1 MAMRPRVAVRQWRW
15 ARRAVQALSLLA
27 FTLLVLWTARD
38 VPGPLGAEG
47 LLRLD
52 PLAGAAAMLS
62 LRRWLPA
69 FIPALILLALTLAL
83 GRFWCGWLCPL
94 GTLVDWS
101 APRDGRARTIP
112 RRWHG
117 LKYGLLLLTLVGA
130 LFGSLTLLALDPLTI
145 FVRTV
150 TTWLAPGANWLV
162 TQAQIGLYRVGP
174 LEGLA
179 DALDGALR
187 PLVLSYKQAHYQGLL
202 PIAGLFLGILALNR
216 LAPRAWC
223 RILCPLG
230 GLLSLAAKGSWLK
243 RKVGDGCVSC
253 GACARDCRMGTID
266 PARDYASDSGECI
279 LCLDC
284 AVACPR
290 GAITFGPNWRYDAD
304 WEYDPI
310 RRQALGMLGL
320 GVAGA
325 ALAQV
330 LPERAQPHPYRL
342 RPPGAQEEALL
353 RACLRCGICL
363 RACPTHGLQPSLH
376 EAGIMGLWTPILA
389 PRLGHCEYSCNACG
403 AACPTGA
410 IPPLALAEKQRAAIG
425 KAYVAHDLCLAWTG
439 RAPCI
444 VCEEM
449 CPLPEKAI
457 VLETVAVHDAAQGA
471 RTLQAP
477 VVLHERCIGCGLCEN
492 RCPVQGEAAIR
503 VRVDPLT

>member
-1 MAMRPRVAVRQWRW
+1 
-15 ARRAVQALSLLA
+15 VQALSLLA